1 MKNVK
6 VKFKMLILVICV
18 LLMALFSLLFSGY
31 YLSSMKNTALSQLE
45 EQIRADYDTNIKEEV
60 QNAISM
66 LDAVNKKYENGE
78 YTLDEAKKIG
88 ADLLRDMRYGEA
100 GYFWADQT
108 DGTNVVLLG
117 SATEGTNR
125 IGATD
130 ANGYTMVKYIIENGQ
145 QPGGGFTDYVFPK
158 EGETEYSPKRSYSL
172 LYEPFGWVVGT
183 GNYTDYIDDIIA
195 SETAKY
201 EAVYNHNVRNMTIF
215 TVALLIIIV
224 LIALVISGNITKALD
239 IVMKDINVI
248 SNGDFSK
255 KINESLLK
263 RKDDF
268 GILANCIENMR
279 SEIQA
284 LVAKVKERAETLDD
298 LVIDIKGSVSTMNEE
313 VEDVSA
319 TTQELAASM
328 EETAASSEE
337 ISAMSQNV
345 GEAVNNIAER
355 AQDGA
360 NQVVY
365 IRDRAANGKRETESR
380 RRQIDNIISE
390 IGKSLEKALQDAKVV
405 EQIDALAESIIG
417 ITSQTNLLALNA
429 SIEAARAGEAGKGF
443 AVVADEIRNLA
454 EQSKETVTHIQE
466 VTGNVTIAV
475 NNLSSDST
483 KLLNFVSVDISK
495 SIDEFEKMADSYNED
510 AENMDNLMTEFS
522 ETSKDLQNA
531 VEGILGAIVEVS
543 TASNEGAAGTTNI
556 AGKAVSLTNMSE
568 DILNDA
574 SGANDV
580 ALQLKEN
587 ISKFIV

>member
-1 MKNVK
+1 MKNLK

-18 LLMALFSLLFSGY
+18 LLMAFFSLLFSGY

-201 EAVYNHNVRNMTIF
+201 EAVYNHNVRNMTIL

-380 RRQIDNIISE
+380 RRQIDNIINE
-390 IGKSLEKALQDAKVV
+390 IGKSLEKALKDAKVV

-568 DILNDA
+568 DILNNA

-587 ISKFIV
+587 IAKFVV

>member
-6 VKFKMLILVICV
+6 VKFKMLILLICV
-18 LLMALFSLLFSGY
+18 VVMAIFNLMIARYCLRTMKENALD
-31 YLSSMKNTALSQLE
+31 QLE
-45 EQIRADYDTNIKEEV
+45 QQIRDDYDTNIKEEV

-66 LDAVNKKYENGE
+66 LDAVNKKCENGE
-78 YTLDEAKKIG
+78 YTLEEAKKIG
-88 ADLLRDMRYGEA
+88 ADILRDMRYGEA

-125 IGATD
+125 IGTTD

-183 GNYTDYIDDIIA
+183 GNYTDYIDDIVA
-195 SETAKY
+195 AQRAEY
-201 EAVYNHNVRNMTIF
+201 EAIYNENLRNL
-215 TVALLIIIV
+215 VIIIIGF
-224 LIALVISGNITKALD
+224 LIVIAFVAVVISGNITKALD
-239 IVMKDINVI
+239 IVMKDIDVI

-279 SEIQA
+279 GEIQS

-298 LVIDIKGSVSTMNEE
+298 LVIDIKSSVSTMNEE

-337 ISAMSQNV
+337 IAAMSQNV
-345 GEAVNNIAER
+345 GDAVKNIADR

-360 NQVVY
+360 NQIVS
-365 IRDRAANGKRETESR
+365 IRERAANGKKETESR

-390 IGKSLEKALQDAKVV
+390 IGQSLEKALQDAKVV

-483 KLLNFVSVDISK
+483 KLLNFVSHDISK
-495 SIDEFEKMADSYNED
+495 SIDGFGKMADSYNDD
-510 AENMDNLMTEFS
+510 AENMDSLMTEFS
-522 ETSKDLQNA
+522 ETSKDLQNS
-531 VEGILGAIVEVS
+531 VVGILGAIVEVS

-568 DILNDA
+568 DILNNA

>member
-1 MKNVK
+1 MKNLK

-18 LLMALFSLLFSGY
+18 LLMAFFSFLLSRY
-31 YLSSMKNTALSQLE
+31 YLDSMKNTALSQLE

-195 SETAKY
+195 SETAEY
-201 EAVYNHNVRNMTIF
+201 EAVYNHNVRNLIILS
-215 TVALLIIIV
+215 VALLIIIV
-224 LIALVISGNITKALD
+224 LIALVISGNIAKALD

-255 KINESLLK
+255 KINESLLN

-279 SEIQA
+279 SEIQS

-298 LVIDIKGSVSTMNEE
+298 LVIDIKSSVSTMNEE

-337 ISAMSQNV
+337 IAAMSQNV
-345 GEAVNNIAER
+345 GEAVKNIADR

-360 NQVVY
+360 NQIVS
-365 IRDRAANGKRETESR
+365 IRERAANGKRETESR
-380 RRQIDNIISE
+380 KRQLDSIISE
-390 IGKSLEKALQDAKVV
+390 IGQSLEKALQDAKVV

-483 KLLNFVSVDISK
+483 KLLNFVSDDISK
-495 SIDEFEKMADSYNED
+495 SIDEFGKMADSYNDD
-510 AENMDNLMTEFS
+510 AENMDHLMTEFS
-522 ETSKDLQNA
+522 ETSKDLENS

-568 DILNDA
+568 DILNNA

-587 ISKFIV
+587 IARFVV

>member
-201 EAVYNHNVRNMTIF
+201 EAVYNHNVRNMTIL

>member
-1 MKNVK
+1 MKNLK

-18 LLMALFSLLFSGY
+18 LLMAFFSLLFSGY

-201 EAVYNHNVRNMTIF
+201 EAVYNHNVRNMTIL

-380 RRQIDNIISE
+380 RRQIDNIINE
-390 IGKSLEKALQDAKVV
+390 IGKSLEKALKDAKVV
-405 EQIDALAESIIG
+405 EQIDVLAESIIG

-568 DILNDA
+568 DILNNA

-587 ISKFIV
+587 IAKFVV

>member
-6 VKFKMLILVICV
+6 VKFKMLILLICV
-18 LLMALFSLLFSGY
+18 VVMAIFNLMIARYCLRTMKENALD
-31 YLSSMKNTALSQLE
+31 QLE
-45 EQIRADYDTNIKEEV
+45 QQIRDDYDTNIKEEV

-66 LDAVNKKYENGE
+66 LDAVNKKCENGE
-78 YTLDEAKKIG
+78 YTLEEAKKIG
-88 ADLLRDMRYGEA
+88 ADILRDMRYGEA

-125 IGATD
+125 IGTTD

-183 GNYTDYIDDIIA
+183 GNYTDYIDDIVA
-195 SETAKY
+195 AQRAEY
-201 EAVYNHNVRNMTIF
+201 EAIYNENLRNL
-215 TVALLIIIV
+215 VIIIIGF
-224 LIALVISGNITKALD
+224 LIVIAFVAVVISGNITKALD
-239 IVMKDINVI
+239 IVMKDIDVI

-279 SEIQA
+279 GEIQS

-298 LVIDIKGSVSTMNEE
+298 LVIDIKSSVSTMNEE

-337 ISAMSQNV
+337 IAAMSQNV
-345 GEAVNNIAER
+345 GDAVKNIADR

-360 NQVVY
+360 NQIVS
-365 IRDRAANGKRETESR
+365 IRERAANGKKETESR

-390 IGKSLEKALQDAKVV
+390 IGQSLEKALQDAKVV

-483 KLLNFVSVDISK
+483 KLLNFVSHDISK
-495 SIDEFEKMADSYNED
+495 SIDGFGKMADSYNDD
-510 AENMDNLMTEFS
+510 AENMDSLMTEFS
-522 ETSKDLQNA
+522 ETSKDLQNS

-568 DILNDA
+568 DILNNA

>member
-201 EAVYNHNVRNMTIF
+201 KEVYNYNVRNMTIL

-390 IGKSLEKALQDAKVV
+390 IGQSLEKALQDAKVV

-556 AGKAVSLTNMSE
+556 ARKAVSLTNMSE
-568 DILNDA
+568 DILINA

>member
-18 LLMALFSLLFSGY
+18 LMMALFSLLFSRY
-31 YLSSMKNTALSQLE
+31 YLNSMKNTALSQLE

-130 ANGYTMVKYIIENGQ
+130 ANGYTMVKYIIENGL
-145 QPGGGFTDYVFPK
+145 QPDGGFTDYVFPK
-158 EGETEYSPKRSYSL
+158 EGETEYSPKRSYSK

-195 SETAKY
+195 EETAKY
-201 EAVYNHNVRNMTIF
+201 EAVYDHNVRNMIML
-215 TVALLIIIV
+215 TVSLLIIIV
-224 LIALVISGNITKALD
+224 LIALVISGNITKALA
-239 IVMKDINVI
+239 IVMKDIDVI

-255 KINESLLK
+255 SINESLLV

-279 SEIQA
+279 EEIQS

-298 LVIDIKGSVSTMNEE
+298 LVIDIKNSVSTMNEE

-345 GEAVNNIAER
+345 GEAVKNIADR

-360 NQVVY
+360 NEVIS
-365 IRDRAANGKRETESR
+365 IRERAVNGKRETESR

-390 IGKSLEKALQDAKVV
+390 IGQSLEKALQDAKVV

-466 VTGNVTIAV
+466 VTGNVTVAV

-495 SIDEFEKMADSYNED
+495 SIDGFEKMADSYNDD
-510 AENMDNLMTEFS
+510 AENMDNLMSEFS
-522 ETSKDLQNA
+522 ETSHDLQNA

-568 DILNDA
+568 DILNNA

-587 ISKFIV
+587 ISKFVV

>member
-201 EAVYNHNVRNMTIF
+201 KEVYNYNVRNMTIL

-390 IGKSLEKALQDAKVV
+390 IGQSLEKALQDAKVV

-483 KLLNFVSVDISK
+483 KLLNFVSHDISK
-495 SIDEFEKMADSYNED
+495 SIDGFGKMADSYNDD
-510 AENMDNLMTEFS
+510 AENMDSLMTEFS

-568 DILNDA
+568 DILNNA

>member
-201 EAVYNHNVRNMTIF
+201 KEVYNYNVRNMTIL

-390 IGKSLEKALQDAKVV
+390 IGQSLEKALQDAKVV

-568 DILNDA
+568 DILNNA